1 MILAVLDLRSDK
13 DMKVRFF
20 RFVRQT
26 TFSILAIIVSGH
38 SVAQTNTIDQV
49 LAIVDNEAITLSEY
63 ASRHSQESI
72 RNNNIDKFTGEVD
85 PRILERVID
94 ERIQIRQ
101 AELRGISVSE
111 EEINQTME
119 FIAQQND
126 LSVEELIIQLQSDG
140 FTLSEFRGSLRVQQ
154 LIRKLIDAVAN
165 SRVVI
170 SDQEIENYLNAHSE
184 LRNTDESYEISHL
197 IVLTQGK
204 SESEIESEGENMRFI
219 RDAIL
224 SGQPFEEAV
233 KNFSDAADKENGGYL
248 GWRTFDQLPEIFI
261 DALRDMDPSENSVS
275 EVLKSTNGF
284 HILKLH
290 DRRGSGKLIEQQ
302 LVQHILIQ
310 PDEDTTLEEAE
321 AQARD
326 IYQQLQSGE
335 SFEKLARLYSRD
347 AQSRSNGG
355 SLGWVNANE
364 LDPAFQRVAES
375 LPFGVI
381 SEPVS
386 TRFGFHIIQVL
397 DRRET
402 DISNVRAE
410 DQARQ
415 AIFRRKAEELFTNW
429 YRAIRE
435 RAFVEYVGV

>member
-1 MILAVLDLRSDK
+1 MAI
-13 DMKVRFF
+13 RFF
-20 RFVRQT
+20 RLVRET
-26 TFSILAIIVSGH
+26 IAFFLAIIISGH

-63 ASRHSQESI
+63 ASRHSQESYSNKNV
-72 RNNNIDKFTGEVD
+72 REFSGEID
-85 PRILERVID
+85 PRILEKVID

-111 EEINQTME
+111 AEIDQTLML
-119 FIAQQND
+119 IARQNN
-126 LSVEELIIQLQSDG
+126 LNVEGLVSQLESDG
-140 FTLSEFRGSLRVQQ
+140 FTLPEFRESLRIQQ

-165 SRVVI
+165 SRVVV
-170 SDQEIENYLNAHSE
+170 SEQEIENYLNAHSE
-184 LRNTDESYEISHL
+184 LRNTDESFEISHL

-204 SESEIESEGENMRFI
+204 SESEINSEEENMRFI

-233 KNFSDAADKENGGYL
+233 KNFSDAEDKENGGYL
-248 GWRTFDQLPEIFI
+248 GWRTFDQLPGIFI
-261 DALRDMDPSENSVS
+261 DALRDMDASENSIS
-275 EVLKSTNGF
+275 EILKSNNGF

-310 PDEDTTLEEAE
+310 PDEETTIEEAE

-326 IYQQLQSGE
+326 IYNQLQKGE

-355 SLGWVNANE
+355 SLGWINANE

-375 LPFGVI
+375 LPLGVV
-381 SEPVS
+381 SEPVA

-402 DISNVRAE
+402 DISNVRAAG
-410 DQARQ
+410 QARQ

-429 YRAIRE
+429 FRAVRE